1 MEVLIS
7 EFYGILYRFHLTI
20 TAAIFVTNP
29 VEV

>member
-7 EFYGILYRFHLTI
+7 EFYGICYRFHLTV

-29 VEV
+29 VRV